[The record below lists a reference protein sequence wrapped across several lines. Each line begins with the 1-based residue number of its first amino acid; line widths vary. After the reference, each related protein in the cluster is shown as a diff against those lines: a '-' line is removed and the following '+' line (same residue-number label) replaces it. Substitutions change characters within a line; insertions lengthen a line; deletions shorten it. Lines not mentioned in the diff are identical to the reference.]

1 MIDANSAFAKSLL
14 SGLSQQQK
22 CLEPKFFYDEEGSK
36 VFEAITE
43 LEAYYPT
50 RTEISILSAKGPEI
64 AAGIGPGAVL
74 VEPGAGAL
82 LKARLLLATMD
93 TPAAFAPGDISIT
106 HLEAAAVDL
115 AAEFPDIPVHPF
127 ALDFDGAIDL
137 PANIAALGPVTVFF
151 PGSTIGN
158 FEPDGAINLLK
169 RFRAITNVKTLV
181 IGADLKKDTGRLVR
195 AYDDAQGVTA
205 AFNMNLLTRANR
217 EVGANFDL
225 TAFRHLALY
234 NEALGRIEMHLEST
248 TAQTV
253 SLLGQDFAFRQG
265 ETIHTEN
272 SHKFTVAEFQ
282 GIAAQAG
289 WRASDVW
296 TDDETLF
303 SVHLFQNSDS

>member
-1 MIDANSAFAKSLL
+1 
-14 SGLSQQQK
+14 
-22 CLEPKFFYDEEGSK
+22 
-36 VFEAITE
+36 
-43 LEAYYPT
+43 
-50 RTEISILSAKGPEI
+50 
-64 AAGIGPGAVL
+64 
-74 VEPGAGAL
+74 
-82 LKARLLLATMD
+82 
-93 TPAAFAPGDISIT
+93 
-106 HLEAAAVDL
+106 
-115 AAEFPDIPVHPF
+115 
-127 ALDFDGAIDL
+127 
-137 PANIAALGPVTVFF
+137 
-151 PGSTIGN
+151 GN